1 MPSILL
7 LSRLRRLA
15 LATLLGTAVAAAA
28 VHAAV
33 PAAGDTIDMSV
44 AVGKALSD
52 ALDLMAAGKLDEAA
66 AALQAL
72 RAGGLNDYET
82 SRVLQQ
88 LVNLDINRN
97 DTAAALADSEALLA
111 TASLSAGERTS
122 ATLLLGK
129 LYLQAEDWSR
139 GIAALQQ
146 VNDSQGGTVMET
158 LYLLGF
164 GHYRTQQPAQAIG
177 FLEQAVQVGGSQA
190 GEPHY
195 SLLGVLYVNAKDYP
209 KAVAAY
215 ENLFAAVPAPT
226 QAESYASTL
235 AQLYVQTGDTAK
247 ARARLEQLITDFP
260 GSARLGDYRS
270 RLAALR

>member
-1 MPSILL
+1 MTLHSHCPRPAARARAAL
-7 LSRLRRLA
+7 LSVTLA
-15 LATLLGTAVAAAA
+15 ATALQAAA
-28 VHAAV
+28 
-33 PAAGDTIDMSV
+33 PPEGDTIDMSV
-44 AVGKALSD
+44 AVGTALSE
-52 ALDLMAAGKLDEAA
+52 ALDLMAAGNLEEAA
-66 AALQAL
+66 AALQTL

-88 LVNLDINRN
+88 LVNLAINRN

-111 TASLSAGERTS
+111 TASLSADERTAS
-122 ATLLLGK
+122 TLLLGK
-129 LYLQAEDWSR
+129 LYLQAEDWSK

-164 GHYRTQQPAQAIG
+164 GHYRAQQPAEAIS

-190 GEPHY
+190 GEPHF
-195 SLLGVLYVNAKDYP
+195 SLLGVLYVNAKDYA

-226 QAESYASTL
+226 QAESYSSTL

-247 ARARLEQLITDFP
+247 ARTTLERLIATFP
-260 GSARLGDYRS
+260 GSARLNDYRA